1 MIFGKMTLSDSL
13 WIIVMI
19 KILQS
24 FKRLFAIEDT
34 TPVSVEYVSDYGSG
48 AFIIRSLDHKV
59 TLKTFQEHESRQM
72 KPWMKANCF
81 HVAERLNT
89 II

>member
-1 MIFGKMTLSDSL
+1 
-13 WIIVMI
+13 MI
-19 KILQS
+19 KFLKG
-24 FKRLFAIEDT
+24 FKRFFAVEDT

-48 AFIIRSLDHKV
+48 AFVVRSLDRKV

-81 HVAERLNT
+81 HIGERFDT